1 MTEQETVNI
10 IRANLKDFTKADAN
24 GAHRL
29 DYYKETISMVILKG
43 LAYISVCASKK
54 SDKAEFMIKENY
66 LWSCNDKCTP
76 DIIRNF
82 KPKGCL

>member
-10 IRANLKDFTKADAN
+10 IRANLKEFTKADLN
-24 GAHRL
+24 GAVRL
-29 DYYKETISMVILKG
+29 DYYKETISMVTVNG
-43 LAYISVCASKK
+43 FTHISVHASKK

-76 DIIRNF
+76 DILRNF